1 MPDPTPP
8 PGFKVGTQTI
18 PGDGYRQAPRTVPV
32 WFNEETGVIVPVGT
46 PPGHIPSGGSPGD
59 APGEWII
66 PQTRSVLTRTG
77 TNEVPITPLG
87 PFPTPGFTPG
97 MGVPPPGSI
106 PGEEEGTFIIPGSP
120 GTSGDYRGVGAAP
133 PTPDQGPFPFP
144 TDPNFTP
151 TVGPELPGQ
160 TFLNMI
166 PPFPSPPTPASVK
179 GYISQQAQ
187 HPQQFI
193 SPEQMFGFQT
203 PPWGFGTELGFFPSA
218 EQIKSAKAG
227 VTQQIGQSWG
237 ENQLAPW
244 ITQAI
249 MGGMG
254 GLTQGLQPSVQP
266 LTLTQPPGYGMPPLL
281 DPSNWPAGTGGG
293 LNIPSSSE
301 ILGGVGNMLF
311 PEFFPAPQQP
321 APQPSQMQP
330 SPMPSSLP
338 FPGGY

>member
-1 MPDPTPP
+1 
-8 PGFKVGTQTI
+8 
-18 PGDGYRQAPRTVPV
+18 
-32 WFNEETGVIVPVGT
+32 
-46 PPGHIPSGGSPGD
+46 
-59 APGEWII
+59 
-66 PQTRSVLTRTG
+66 
-77 TNEVPITPLG
+77 
-87 PFPTPGFTPG
+87 
-97 MGVPPPGSI
+97 
-106 PGEEEGTFIIPGSP
+106 
-120 GTSGDYRGVGAAP
+120 
-133 PTPDQGPFPFP
+133 
-144 TDPNFTP
+144 
-151 TVGPELPGQ
+151 
-160 TFLNMI
+160 MI

-187 HPQQFI
+187 HPEQFI
-193 SPEQMFGFQT
+193 SPEQMFGFQE
-203 PPWGFGTELGFFPSA
+203 PPWGLGTELGFDRPA
-218 EQIKSAKAG
+218 IEAN
-227 VTQQIGQSWG
+227 VTQQIGQSWS

-254 GLTQGLQPSVQP
+254 GLTQGLQPPMIQNPPVSVGGFEF
-266 LTLTQPPGYGMPPLL
+266 QPPPSIGMPPLL

-311 PEFFPAPQQP
+311 PEFFPTPQQP